1 MGILYADADALW
13 KARLAGVSF
22 RKTLTVGHQTLY
34 LHPPELLRLQREF
47 TEAFPD
53 RQAAPL
59 ADYRFGAFSDEL
71 MTEFLEVE
79 SLTILDI
86 SDYESAELIHD
97 LNQPVAPELHERFD
111 AVIEAGSLEHIF
123 NFPIAVGNL
132 MRMLR
137 VGGFMYLTVPAN
149 NLCGHGFYQF
159 SPELMFRIFTA
170 DNGFELK
177 RVTLAE
183 ARFPRTELAPARH
196 IYEVA
201 DPASI
206 GSRVELLSRR
216 PVMLM
221 VQARKISSA
230 EPFQPAP
237 QQSDYVATWAAR
249 GPRPAPHASVARR
262 LGHILPVAVRNR
274 LIAYRD
280 MRACLLSNAKFYRRL
295 S

>member
-1 MGILYADADALW
+1 VGILYADADALW

-22 RKTLTVGHQTLY
+22 RTTLTVGHQTLY

-47 TEAFPD
+47 TKAFPD
-53 RQAAPL
+53 RRAAPL
-59 ADYRFGAFSDEL
+59 ADYRFGAFSDEF

-86 SDYESAELIHD
+86 SDYESAGLIHD
-97 LNQPVAPELHERFD
+97 LNQPVALELHEHFD

-132 MRMLR
+132 MRMLK
-137 VGGFMYLTVPAN
+137 VGGFMYVTVPAN

-159 SPELMFRIFTA
+159 SPELMFRVFTA

-177 RVTLAE
+177 RVMLAE
-183 ARFPRTELAPARH
+183 ARFPGMAPTCRV
-196 IYEVA
+196 YEVA
-201 DPASI
+201 DPARV
-206 GSRVELLSRR
+206 GSRVRLLSSR
-216 PVMLM
+216 PAMVM
-221 VQARKISSA
+221 VEARKISTA
-230 EPFQPAP
+230 ELFQPAP
-237 QQSDYVATWAAR
+237 QQSDYVAAWATK
-249 GPRPAPHASVARR
+249 GPRPTPHASVARR
-262 LGHILPVAVRNR
+262 LWRMLPVAVRDR

-280 MRACLLSNAKFYRRL
+280 MRACRLSNAKNYRRL